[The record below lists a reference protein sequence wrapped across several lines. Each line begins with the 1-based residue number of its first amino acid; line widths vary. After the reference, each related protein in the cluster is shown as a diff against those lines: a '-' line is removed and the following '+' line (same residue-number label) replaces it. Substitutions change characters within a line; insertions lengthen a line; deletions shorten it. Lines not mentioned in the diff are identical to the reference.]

1 MRAPRSRPLTGWRL
15 LLVAMLLLVGRR
27 ADAQYRIDAWTTEQ
41 GLPTNSVTAVLQSR
55 DGFLWMTTYGGLVRF
70 DGANLRLFS
79 PGDTPGLRTSRLVA
93 LFESRDGALWIT
105 TEDLGVTRYYDGVF
119 TTYTTAEGL
128 LGNSVGPLF
137 ETPDGAVVAD
147 TANGAVQFRDG
158 RFEPYSGAPSYKDPG
173 RTILGRT
180 ATGVT
185 WYRDATG
192 IHKFED
198 GRVTRSLPREA
209 DARSVFEDRAGR
221 VWMHLRD
228 RRAIDSVICY
238 TPAGRETPPG
248 LEGLLKFNAVAWSE
262 DLDGNIWLGMRGNA
276 GVARFD
282 GERFTRY
289 TAADGLPGPNS
300 ETLFQD
306 REGTLWAPTDG
317 GLARLT
323 ARPISAYAA
332 DHGLEGNNTYTIYQD
347 KQGDIWIGSWPGL
360 TRYRDGRFESMSRA
374 AGVAG
379 ASITALFE
387 DRDGALWIGVWDG
400 GVRRL
405 EDGRVTA
412 MPSPTGAVVRAI
424 HQGRGPEIYFGG
436 REGLARYRDRAFAPV
451 VGFPGGEVHS
461 LFEDRDGALW
471 IGTGFGVLRYANGG
485 FTTFGE
491 ADGLSIQTII
501 RSIYQ
506 DRDGTLWFGSYDSG
520 IFRYRDG
527 RFTHFS
533 TREGL
538 FANGAFQ
545 IVEDADERF
554 WITSNAGI
562 YRVSR
567 QDLEDVAAGRATEV
581 TSVSYGVRDGMLH
594 SECNGGTQPAG
605 VMANDGRIWFP
616 TQRGVVVIDPRAM
629 PINTQPPPVV
639 ITQSLVANRRLE
651 TAGPIEIRSG
661 PTSLEVQFAALTFAR
676 PELSRF
682 KYRME
687 GLDEDW
693 IDGGR
698 ERTARYAQL
707 PYGNFEF
714 RVIAANRDGVWNTA
728 GARVRVV
735 VVPPFWRTQ
744 WFLGLVVLA
753 LAAAGFGVHA
763 WRMRLLRREQDLQQA
778 FSREL
783 IASQEA
789 ERKRIA
795 AGLHDGLSQNLIV
808 IKNWALMGLTVLP
821 EDHAA
826 RARLREIEGAAAQA
840 LGDVRDIVHDLTPYQ
855 LERLGVTQT
864 ICDMVGKVSDASGIR
879 IECRAENVDGQVSK
893 DASLT
898 LFRVV
903 QEAVNNIVKH
913 SGAARAAVEIVGDR
927 DVFRVRIS
935 DDGRGFSLEALAA
948 PNPARA
954 GGFGLFGMSERV
966 RMIGGQLAIESA
978 PGRGTTIAIELPL
991 QEAT

>member
-1 MRAPRSRPLTGWRL
+1 MLWPSRARLNSWRFVL
-15 LLVAMLLLVGRR
+15 AGMLLLMGRR
-27 ADAQYRIDAWTTEQ
+27 ADAQYRIDTWTTEQ

-55 DGFLWMTTYGGLVRF
+55 DGFLWMATYGGLVRF

-105 TEDLGVTRYYDGVF
+105 TEDLGLTRYYDGVF

-137 ETPDGAVVAD
+137 ETADGAVVAD
-147 TANGAVQFRDG
+147 TANGAVQWRNG
-158 RFEPYSGAPSYKDPG
+158 KFEPYSGAPSYKDPG
-173 RTILGRT
+173 RTIVGRT
-180 ATGVT
+180 ADGVT
-185 WYRDATG
+185 WYRDDAG
-192 IHKFED
+192 IHKFEN
-198 GRVTRSLPREA
+198 GLIVRTLPREA
-209 DARSVFEDRAGR
+209 AARNVFEDRAGR

-228 RRAIDSVICY
+228 RGHDSIVCY
-238 TPAGRETPPG
+238 TASGRETPPG
-248 LEGLLKFNAVAWSE
+248 LEGLSKFNAVGWSE
-262 DLDGNIWLGMRGNA
+262 DSDGNVWLGMRGGA
-276 GVARFD
+276 GIARFD

-289 TAADGLPGPNS
+289 GVVDGLPGPNV
-300 ETLFQD
+300 ETIFQD

-323 ARPISAYAA
+323 ARPLSAFAA

-347 KQGDIWIGSWPGL
+347 KQGDIWIGGWPGL
-360 TRYRDGRFESMSRA
+360 TRYRNGQFESMSQA
-374 AGVAG
+374 VGIAGQNV
-379 ASITALFE
+379 TALFE
-387 DRDGALWIGVWDG
+387 DRDGVLWIGVWDSG
-400 GVRRL
+400 IRRL
-405 EDGRVTA
+405 EGGRVTA
-412 MPSPTGAVVRAI
+412 IPSPTGAVVRAI
-424 HQGRGPEIYFGG
+424 HQGRGPDIWIGG
-436 REGLARYRDRAFAPV
+436 REGLARYRDRAFVPV
-451 VGFPGGEVHS
+451 TGYPGGEVHS

-471 IGTGFGVLRYANGG
+471 IGTGFGVMRYADGR
-485 FTTFGE
+485 FTTFG
-491 ADGLSIQTII
+491 AGDGLTVPAIV

-506 DRDGTLWFGSYDSG
+506 DRDGVLWFGSYDSG
-520 IFRYRDG
+520 ILRFSDG

-545 IVEDADERF
+545 IVEDAEARF
-554 WITSNAGI
+554 WVTSNAGI

-567 QDLEDVAAGRATEV
+567 HELNDVAAGRSAHV
-581 TSVSYGVRDGMLH
+581 TSVSYGTRDGMLH
-594 SECNGGTQPAG
+594 TECNGGTQPAG
-605 VMANDGRIWFP
+605 MLASDGRIWFP
-616 TQRGVVVIDPRAM
+616 TQRGVVVVDPRAM
-629 PINTQPPPVV
+629 PINPQPPPVV
-639 ITQSLVANRRLE
+639 ITQSLVANRMVE
-651 TAGPIEIRSG
+651 SAGPIEIRSG

-707 PYGNFEF
+707 PYGIFEF

-728 GARVRVV
+728 GARVQVI

-744 WFLGLVVLA
+744 WFFALVLVS
-753 LAAAGFGVHA
+753 LAALGYAGHV

-778 FSREL
+778 FSRQL
-783 IASQEA
+783 IASQET

-821 EDHAA
+821 EDHLA
-826 RARLREIEGAAAQA
+826 RARLREIEGAAAAA
-840 LGDVRDIVHDLTPYQ
+840 LSDVRDIVHDLTPYQ

-864 ICDMVGKVSDASGIR
+864 ICDMVGKVSDASGIA
-879 IECRAENVDGQVSK
+879 IECRAENVDGLVSK

-935 DDGRGFSLEALAA
+935 DDGCGFAPDGLAE
-948 PNPARA
+948 PSPARA
-954 GGFGLFGMSERV
+954 GGFGLFGMAERV
-966 RMIGGQLAIESA
+966 RMIGGQLDVESA
-978 PGRGTTIAIELPL
+978 PGHGTTIAIELPL
-991 QEAT
+991 QEAH

>member
-1 MRAPRSRPLTGWRL
+1 MLPASRARRWCRL
-15 LLVAMLLLVGRR
+15 AVIGLLFVTATH
-27 ADAQYRIDAWTTEQ
+27 AEAQYRIDTWTTEE

-137 ETPDGAVVAD
+137 ETADGAVVVD

-158 RFEPYSGAPSYKDPG
+158 RFTPYSGAPGYKDPG
-173 RTILGRT
+173 RTIIGRT
-180 ATGVT
+180 AEGVT
-185 WYRDATG
+185 WYRDAAG
-192 IHKFED
+192 IHKFEG

-209 DARSVFEDRAGR
+209 NARSVFEDRTGR

-228 RRAIDSVICY
+228 RGHDSIVYY
-238 TPAGRETPPG
+238 TASGREVPAG
-248 LEGLLKFNAVAWSE
+248 LEGLSQFNAVAWFE
-262 DLDGNIWLGMRGNA
+262 DREGNVWAGLRGNA

-282 GERFTRY
+282 GTRFTRY
-289 TAADGLPGPNS
+289 GMADGLPGPNV
-300 ETLFQD
+300 ETIFQD

-323 ARPISAYAA
+323 ARPLTAFAIG
-332 DHGLEGNNTYTIYQD
+332 DGLDGNNAYSIYQD
-347 KQGDIWIGSWPGL
+347 RQGAIWIGSWPGL

-374 AGVAG
+374 LGITGQNV
-379 ASITALFE
+379 TALFE
-387 DRDGALWIGVWDG
+387 DRDGVMWVGVWDSG
-400 GVRRL
+400 IRRI
-405 EDGRVTA
+405 ENGRVTA
-412 MPSPTGAVVRAI
+412 IPSPTGAVVRAI
-424 HQGRGPEIYFGG
+424 YQGQGDDIWIGG

-451 VGFPGGEVHS
+451 VGFPGGEVHA

-471 IGTGFGVLRYANGG
+471 IGTGFGVLRYANGH
-485 FTTFGE
+485 FTTFGP
-491 ADGLSIQTII
+491 ADGLTVQTII
-501 RSIYQ
+501 RSIHQ

-527 RFTHFS
+527 RFTHYS

-545 IVEDADERF
+545 IVEDAEERF
-554 WITSNAGI
+554 WISSNAGI

-567 QDLEDVAAGRATEV
+567 QDLEEVAAGRATQV
-581 TSVSYGVRDGMLH
+581 TSVSYGTRDGMLH
-594 SECNGGTQPAG
+594 TECNGGMQPAG
-605 VMANDGRIWFP
+605 LQAADGRIWFP
-616 TQRGVVVIDPRAM
+616 TQRGVVVIDPRSM
-629 PINTQPPPVV
+629 PVNTQAPPVV
-639 ITQSLVANRRLE
+639 ITQSMVANRRIE
-651 TAGPIEIRSG
+651 AGGPIEIRSG

-687 GLDEDW
+687 GLDEEW

-714 RVIAANRDGVWNTA
+714 RVIAANRDGVWNTV
-728 GARVRVV
+728 GARVPVI
-735 VVPPFWRTQ
+735 VVPPFWRTR
-744 WFLGLVVLA
+744 WFVALA
-753 LAAAGFGVHA
+753 LLSLTALGYAVHA

-778 FSREL
+778 FSRQL
-783 IASQEA
+783 IASQET

-808 IKNWALMGLTVLP
+808 IKNWALMGLTAP
-821 EDHAA
+821 PDDEAA
-826 RARLREIEGAAAQA
+826 RGRLREIEGAAAQA
-840 LGDVRDIVHDLTPYQ
+840 LADVRDIVHDLTPYQ

-864 ICDMVGKVSDASGIR
+864 ICDMVGKVSGASGIR

-898 LFRVV
+898 LYRVV

-927 DVFRVRIS
+927 DAFRVRIS
-935 DDGRGFSLEALAA
+935 DDGRGFS
-948 PNPARA
+948 PAGVAEPDPSRKD
-954 GGFGLFGMSERV
+954 GFGLFGMAERV
-966 RMIGGQLAIESA
+966 RMIGGQLAIESS

-991 QEAT
+991 QEAR

>member
-1 MRAPRSRPLTGWRL
+1 MLRTFRAPRLNSWRCL
-15 LLVAMLLLVGRR
+15 LLGVLLLMGRR
-27 ADAQYRIDAWTTEQ
+27 ADAQYRIDTWTTEE

-55 DGFLWMTTYGGLVRF
+55 DGFLWMSTYGGLVRF

-137 ETPDGAVVAD
+137 ETADGAVVAD
-147 TANGAVQFRDG
+147 TANGAVQWRNG
-158 RFEPYSGAPSYKDPG
+158 KFEPYNGAPSYKDPG
-173 RTILGRT
+173 LTIVGRT
-180 ATGVT
+180 ADGAT
-185 WYRDATG
+185 WYRDASG
-192 IHKFED
+192 IHKFAG
-198 GRVTRSLPREA
+198 GRITRTLPREA
-209 DARSVFEDRAGR
+209 DAKNVFEDRAGR
-221 VWMHLRD
+221 VWMHLRN
-228 RRAIDSVICY
+228 AGHDSIVCY
-238 TPAGRETPPG
+238 TASGRESPPG
-248 LEGLLKFNAVAWSE
+248 LEGLSKFNAVGWSE
-262 DLDGNIWLGMRGNA
+262 DREGNVWLGFRGNA
-276 GVARFD
+276 GIARFD

-289 TAADGLPGPNS
+289 GMADGLPGPNA
-300 ETLFQD
+300 ETIFQD

-323 ARPISAYAA
+323 ARPLSAYGA
-332 DHGLEGNNTYTIYQD
+332 DHGLEGNNTYAIYQD
-347 KQGDIWIGSWPGL
+347 RQGDIWIGGWPGL
-360 TRYRDGRFESMSRA
+360 TRYRNGRFESMSRA

-379 ASITALFE
+379 QNITALFE
-387 DRDGALWIGVWDG
+387 DRDGALWVGVWDSGIRKLEG
-400 GVRRL
+400 GQ
-405 EDGRVTA
+405 VTS

-424 HQGRGPEIYFGG
+424 YQGRGPDIYFGG

-471 IGTGFGVLRYANGG
+471 IGTGFGVLRYANGR
-485 FTTFGE
+485 FTTFGA
-491 ADGLSIQTII
+491 ADGLTVQTII

-506 DRDGTLWFGSYDSG
+506 DRDGTMWFGSYDSG
-520 IFRYRDG
+520 IFRFRDG
-527 RFTHFS
+527 RFTHYS
-533 TREGL
+533 TRDGL

-567 QDLEDVAAGRATEV
+567 QDLEDFAAGRSTQV
-581 TSVSYGVRDGMLH
+581 TSVSYGTRDGMLH
-594 SECNGGTQPAG
+594 TECNGGTQPAG
-605 VMANDGRIWFP
+605 VLATDGRIWFP

-629 PINTQPPPVV
+629 PINNQPPPVV
-639 ITQSLVANRRLE
+639 ITQATVANRRLE
-651 TAGPIEIRSG
+651 GGPIEIRSG

-707 PYGNFEF
+707 PYGHFEF

-728 GARVRVV
+728 GARVQVI

-744 WFLGLVVLA
+744 WFLALVLVS
-753 LAAAGFGVHA
+753 LAALGYTVHA
-763 WRMRLLRREQDLQQA
+763 WRMQLLRREQDLQQA
-778 FSREL
+778 FSRQL
-783 IASQEA
+783 IASQET

-808 IKNWALMGLTVLP
+808 IKNWALMGLTAPPDDEVS
-821 EDHAA
+821 
-826 RARLREIEGAAAQA
+826 RGRLREIEGAAAQA
-840 LGDVRDIVHDLTPYQ
+840 LADVRDIVHDLTPYQ

-879 IECRAENVDGQVSK
+879 IECRAENMDGQVSK

-898 LFRVV
+898 LYRVV

-927 DVFRVRIS
+927 DAFRVRIS
-935 DDGRGFSLEALAA
+935 DDGRGFSPEGLAE
-948 PNPARA
+948 PDPSRK

-966 RMIGGQLAIESA
+966 RMIGGQLDIASS
-978 PGRGTTIAIELPL
+978 PGQGTIIAIELPL
-991 QEAT
+991 QEPR